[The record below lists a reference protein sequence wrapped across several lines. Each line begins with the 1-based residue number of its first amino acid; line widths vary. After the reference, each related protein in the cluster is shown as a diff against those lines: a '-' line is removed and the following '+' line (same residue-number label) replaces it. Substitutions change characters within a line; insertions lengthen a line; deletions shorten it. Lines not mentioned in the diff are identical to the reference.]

1 MKRKIDQLKNL
12 VKDIKKINILVM
24 KKILVNK

>member
-12 VKDIKKINILVM
+12 AKDIKKINILVM

>member
-12 VKDIKKINILVM
+12 EKDIKKINILVM